1 MSAIP
6 SYQVYTKRK
15 LENNPDKKR
24 KSFKRLG
31 YRQFREGELEQLDE
45 VLHDANLDLAGI
57 YAIKTFSNSTSIRI
71 LIKYIIFD
79 EIYF

>member
-15 LENNPDKKR
+15 LDADPSKKR

-31 YRQFREGELEQLDE
+31 YRQFRDAELSQLDE
-45 VLHDANLDLAGI
+45 VLHDCNLDLAG
-57 YAIKTFSNSTSIRI
+57 NVH
-71 LIKYIIFD
+71 
-79 EIYF
+79 